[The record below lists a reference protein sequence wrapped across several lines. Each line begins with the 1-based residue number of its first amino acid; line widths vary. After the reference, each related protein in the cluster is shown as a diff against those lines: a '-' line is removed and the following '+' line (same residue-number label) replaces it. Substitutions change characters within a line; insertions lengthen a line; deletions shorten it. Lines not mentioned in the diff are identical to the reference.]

1 MSPRAGPTR
10 IRPLGPETCLFELWS
25 LMLYP
30 EDEQRERP
38 TAPTPMPH
46 DSDSYP
52 DIPKQDYSNL
62 PLQQLGLHAGGFE
75 YMRLSKDVE
84 GLISNYQRV
93 IDGFLEGRDK
103 DELAKGI
110 RVASGSLGVPIQ
122 DIGF

>member
-1 MSPRAGPTR
+1 M
-10 IRPLGPETCLFELWS
+10 
-25 LMLYP
+25 
-30 EDEQRERP
+30 
-38 TAPTPMPH
+38 
-46 DSDSYP
+46 
-52 DIPKQDYSNL
+52 QDYSNL